1 LEKIPLCLIGC
12 GGMGHRHILAYKEL
26 EESGIGNVELM
37 AVCDLNPKNADLG
50 RREIERLF
58 GRTPLV
64 FTDLDEALAHP
75 DIAAVDIVTDP
86 SFHHQV
92 AIPALQAGKH
102 VLVEKPLGI
111 TIRACQAMIKA
122 ADDNGMVLAT
132 AENLRRDPPN
142 RLARSIIDQGLL
154 GDPYLMIQTS
164 LGGNDKM
171 IITPWRHLKDKGAI
185 GLDMAVHYTD
195 IVQYYMG
202 DFEQIYGVG
211 LIIEPVRYKPENAQ
225 LKLESYVERYKTY
238 PDSIE
243 ATGEDSCFAMYT
255 MKSGARVQFSYAG
268 AGRGGGNWERSVHG
282 RLGALYSP
290 GDRNGNAVVLKLEG
304 VELQG
309 ADILELLPDFEMS
322 EITER
327 LFGKNIVTY
336 DLDFAPIDGKH
347 MAIEM
352 HDFADAVINGG
363 KPEVDGYLGMTA
375 VAAIYGAYESSIAGR
390 AVSMEEILS
399 GKVRAYQEDID
410 EALGLTE

>member
-1 LEKIPLCLIGC
+1 MEKIPLCLIGC

>member
-1 LEKIPLCLIGC
+1 MEKIPLCLIGC
-12 GGMGHRHILAYKEL
+12 GGMGHRPILAYKEL

-64 FTDLDEALAHP
+64 FTDLDEALAHTE
-75 DIAAVDIVTDP
+75 IAAVDIVTDP

-142 RLARSIIDQGLL
+142 RLARGIIDQGLL

-255 MKSGARVQFSYAG
+255 MKSGAPG
-268 AGRGGGNWERSVHG
+268 AVGGTGSAACTVDSAPFIPRG
-282 RLGALYSP
+282 
-290 GDRNGNAVVLKLEG
+290 
-304 VELQG
+304 
-309 ADILELLPDFEMS
+309 
-322 EITER
+322 
-327 LFGKNIVTY
+327 
-336 DLDFAPIDGKH
+336 
-347 MAIEM
+347 
-352 HDFADAVINGG
+352 
-363 KPEVDGYLGMTA
+363 TA
-375 VAAIYGAYESSIAGR
+375 TATR
-390 AVSMEEILS
+390 
-399 GKVRAYQEDID
+399 
-410 EALGLTE
+410 